1 MTDANVVFQVNEAT
15 VDLGNV
21 MESVAMVRADS
32 LAMARSESGASTNA
46 NLTGGTT
53 EASEG

>member
-1 MTDANVVFQVNEAT
+1 LTDANVVFQVNEAT